1 MIIHPSFGGCLHLRF
16 AIALDKTIPLWYA
29 PTVRYIAKNHH
40 PSACANGAVH
50 RKNRRRAVLYV
61 STGLVRLPR
70 DTSGTRNYRRRAVVE
85 RCCAEGNRRSA
96 VLYVSTGL
104 ARLPRDTS
112 GTRNYRR
119 RAVVERCSRMVT
131 KKAPLGLLQ
140 GALRKGAATYSPG
153 LPVPSAWR
161 GLTSLFGMGR
171 GGTPAL

>member
-1 MIIHPSFGGCLHLRF
+1 MIIQPSFGGCLRHR
-16 AIALDKTIPLWYA
+16 ITIPIDKTTVHRYA
-29 PTVRYIAKNHH
+29 PTCGASQKTILHWHASTAQWIA
-40 PSACANGAVH
+40 
-50 RKNRRRAVLYV
+50 KNRRRAV
-61 STGLVRLPR
+61 S
-70 DTSGTRNYRRRAVVE
+70 
-85 RCCAEGNRRSA
+85 
-96 VLYVSTGL
+96 YVSTGL
-104 ARLPRDTS
+104 ARLHRDTG

>member
-1 MIIHPSFGGCLHLRF
+1 MRQ
-16 AIALDKTIPLWYA
+16 
-29 PTVRYIAKNHH
+29 R
-40 PSACANGAVH
+40 AVH

-61 STGLVRLPR
+61 STGLACLPR
-70 DTSGTRNYRRRAVVE
+70 DTSGARNYRRRAVVE
-85 RCCAEGNRRSA
+85 RG
-96 VLYVSTGL
+96 
-104 ARLPRDTS
+104 
-112 GTRNYRR
+112 
-119 RAVVERCSRMVT
+119 SRMVT